1 MDLPEK
7 NNLFSLLRIL
17 GLLGGILILVQA
29 AFILLIGIIL
39 GTVSIGI
46 VHVTY
51 NGPIPLVIALVLA
64 LVIIGLII
72 GGMVILESNQIV
84 SSGTMRPFIVLL
96 ILGIIS
102 LFLDSGFVLGAVLVI
117 IVAVIGI
124 SVYFVLSMGISLSPF
139 HAGNRVCP
147 SCGFVS
153 SGNANYCPSCGRN
166 FKEEKAT

>member
-1 MDLPEK
+1 MNLPEK
-7 NNLFSLLRIL
+7 NNLFNILRIL
-17 GLLGGILILVQA
+17 SLLGGILILVQA
-29 AFILLIGIIL
+29 AIVLIVGIII

-46 VHVTY
+46 VHVSV
-51 NGPIPLVIALVLA
+51 NGPIPFFIALLPALFVIGLVIGGIVL
-64 LVIIGLII
+64 
-72 GGMVILESNQIV
+72 LESNQIV
-84 SSGTMRPFIVLL
+84 SSSTMRPFLVLL

-102 LFLDSGFVLGAVLVI
+102 LFLDSGFIIGSVLVI

-147 SCGFVS
+147 SCGFIS
-153 SGNANYCPSCGRN
+153 SGNANYCPSCGRS